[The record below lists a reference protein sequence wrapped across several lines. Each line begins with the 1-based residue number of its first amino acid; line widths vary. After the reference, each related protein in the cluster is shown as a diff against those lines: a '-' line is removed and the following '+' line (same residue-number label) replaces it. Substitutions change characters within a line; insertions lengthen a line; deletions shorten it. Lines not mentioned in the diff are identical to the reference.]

1 MQPEPFGPYLLA
13 RKIAVGGTA
22 EIFLAR
28 REGHD
33 GFARHIAI
41 KRILPHLAGETDF
54 VRLLLDEAR
63 LAAHL
68 HHGHIVQIHDVG
80 EIDGQA
86 YIAMEYLPGTDVG
99 RILRRA
105 QKRTRRVVVAHP
117 DDATRAALI
126 AALKA
131 LPRRLEV
138 VPAADRAEIDRRHAE
153 GPIDLAILAA
163 PFAEAA
169 DGLISRH
176 PELLRAIVL
185 GDPVLRPHAAI
196 LIAPT
201 ADPADITALAD
212 GCLRAPMPLDIA
224 IQIVRAVADGLD
236 FAHTAVDY
244 ADQPLSIV
252 HRDVNPSNVLVS
264 TSGTVK
270 LVDFGI
276 ARAATSPGGRR
287 RGFVGTAHSMSP
299 EQTEGGPVD
308 ARSDLFSLGTLIH
321 ELITGEHPY
330 RADDM
335 FSTMR
340 AVREDTPPALD
351 SRVPGTPPALVE
363 ITRRAGQKDPDA
375 RYASAEE
382 MLTDIEE
389 LARRAGL
396 NLSPKR
402 LAGYVRVIFG
412 EEVKQFG
419 VTTMSLPAIR
429 IDAEGNAVPATPAA
443 RDSIRQLP
451 QDAHA
456 ARAGIHRASI
466 NRPAPVAVELPSLSP
481 MPTMPPEAPA
491 LTVDEIP
498 AIHHVDPPAEPAIE
512 RAPTGEMP
520 PVVALGLYPPPE
532 GRADDAAVT
541 LADIPPRAIT
551 PLADAAAQTLF
562 DVGEPAAAATTTVFD
577 AVETEAWPQTATAAF
592 DPAATAAWPA
602 DAAPTAED
610 AETAPTAEDAEIA
623 PTAETPTPRRRRR
636 RRARPA
642 AAPPPPRRRAPRR
655 PPRTPPP
662 RQHRRVAARP
672 RRRRTARAR
681 RPVTAAWP
689 PAPPTTTTTKTAPP
703 RSPPSPRGSSRRA
716 RPRRPPR
723 ALRPA
728 PAVATP
734 RPDAPPPPRPRL
746 HRAPRVARRRPRR
759 PASTELPPLRD
770 PAPRRRDPAERRLED
785 RPSLHNLP
793 PPPEPAL
800 PRGEGAVRA
809 MLLIAVLALVALAGL
824 YLWWRSSTPTDHR
837 SHHETPALFRES
849 A

>member
-105 QKRTRRVVVAHP
+105 HKRTRRLVVAHP
-117 DDATRAALI
+117 DDARRAALI

-138 VPAADRAEIDRRHAE
+138 TPAADRAELDRRQAE
-153 GPIDLAILAA
+153 GHVDLAILAA

-169 DGLISRH
+169 DGLVSRH
-176 PELLRAIVL
+176 PELLRALVL
-185 GDPVLRPHAAI
+185 GDPVMRPNAAV
-196 LIAPT
+196 LLAPT
-201 ADPADITALAD
+201 DDPTEIATLAD

-224 IQIVRAVADGLD
+224 IQIIRAVTDGLD

-287 RGFVGTAHSMSP
+287 RGFVGTYQSMSP

-321 ELITGEHPY
+321 ELITGEHPFH
-330 RADDM
+330 ADDM
-335 FSTMR
+335 FGTMR
-340 AVREDTPPALD
+340 AVREDTPPPLD
-351 SRVPGTPPALVE
+351 SRVPGTPQALVE
-363 ITRRAGQKDPDA
+363 IVRRAGQKDPDA

-402 LAGYVRVIFG
+402 LAGFVRVVFG
-412 EEVKQFG
+412 EEVKAFG

-429 IDAEGNAVPATPAA
+429 IDAEGNAVQATPAA
-443 RDSIRQLP
+443 RDSIRQIP
-451 QDAHA
+451 IEPHA
-456 ARAGIHRASI
+456 ARAGMNRASI
-466 NRPAPVAVELPSLSP
+466 NRPAPIAVDLPSLSP
-481 MPTMPPEAPA
+481 MPTIPPEAPA

-498 AIHHVDPPAEPAIE
+498 ALHHAHALGDPPIE

-520 PVVALGLYPPPE
+520 PVVALAALAPAAPP
-532 GRADDAAVT
+532 RDDEAAIT
-541 LADIPPRAIT
+541 LADAPPTAIT

-562 DVGEPAAAATTTVFD
+562 DVGAPAATAVFD
-577 AVETEAWPQTATAAF
+577 AVETEAWPRTDTPPQDPAPAAPETAAWPSDAAAE
-592 DPAATAAWPA
+592 DPRPETAAWPA
-602 DAAPTAED
+602 
-610 AETAPTAEDAEIA
+610 
-623 PTAETPTPRRRRR
+623 
-636 RRARPA
+636 
-642 AAPPPPRRRAPRR
+642 AAPPD
-655 PPRTPPP
+655 
-662 RQHRRVAARP
+662 AAR
-672 RRRRTARAR
+672 
-681 RPVTAAWP
+681 TAAWP
-689 PAPPTTTTTKTAPP
+689 AAPEAPADDEDGDGVTEVA
-703 RSPPSPRGSSRRA
+703 PPSPELLAALA
-716 RPRRPPR
+716 RVT
-723 ALRPA
+723 RPA
-728 PAVATP
+728 PSAERPAVATP
-734 RPDAPPPPRPRL
+734 APTADPALARRASTELPRVGA
-746 HRAPRVARRRPRR
+746 APRRA
-759 PASTELPPLRD
+759 ASTELPPLRD
-770 PAPRRRDPAERRLED
+770 PAPRRRDPQD

-809 MLLIAVLALVALAGL
+809 LLIAAVLALVALAGL
-824 YLWWRSSTPTDHR
+824 YLWWRSNAPTDRR
-837 SHHETPALFRES
+837 SQTETATTARES